1 MKIYFPVL
9 FLLLASCASVPSDY
23 VYPAVDVDE
32 SFLHELRC
40 RALLVSY
47 NVEPND
53 STQLRG
59 R

>member
-1 MKIYFPVL
+1 MAYFTWRVREIP
-9 FLLLASCASVPSDY
+9 STSSVR
-23 VYPAVDVDE
+23 
-32 SFLHELRC
+32 HELRC